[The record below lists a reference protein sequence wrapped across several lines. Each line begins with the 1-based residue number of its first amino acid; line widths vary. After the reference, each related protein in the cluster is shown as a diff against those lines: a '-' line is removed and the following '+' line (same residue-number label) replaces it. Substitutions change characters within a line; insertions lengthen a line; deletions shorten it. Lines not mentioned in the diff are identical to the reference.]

1 MKHTLRIL
9 FIDVFAAFAVFA
21 LVTSCSGG
29 SLNVD
34 SLTCEWMEE
43 PNSIDIASP
52 RLSWINQVKSASVK
66 GATQS
71 AYRILVAS
79 SESLLSKGE
88 GDLWDSGKVE
98 SDQSYLVPFAGAA
111 LKSGQDCYWKVKVWD
126 GEGKESSWSRAA
138 HWTMGIMDPSE
149 WKAEWI
155 GAPWH
160 AEEADREDKPAPLFR
175 KSFPVEK
182 KVKNAKAFVTGLGYF
197 EFYVNGKRVGDEC
210 LAPNFTDFTVREDLP
225 NKGISISNNFR
236 NYRVMYLVY
245 DITDYLS
252 KGDNVAG
259 LIVGNGFYNSVG
271 SRWTE
276 SFGSPRMICQIK
288 VDYTD
293 GTSALI
299 LSDTSW
305 KVKESPIVMNDVYR
319 GEVYDATKETSG
331 WCTAGIDDSTWQ
343 NAVAR
348 VAPVGIMTASSAPI
362 DRVTETFQPLS
373 LEKNADGNW
382 EVDFGTEVA
391 GWIRFKDIHGAKGD
405 TLRVKFICESP
416 VGDEVYIFKGDEKE
430 SYTPRFSWYVFS
442 KAVISGVKNLKSE
455 NLVSEAVNTPVTVDS
470 KFTSSN
476 QLLSDINRI
485 WQRSQMDNMHGA
497 IASDCPHRERSP
509 YTGDGQVAASVV
521 MGNFDAAAF
530 YNKWVRDMN
539 DNQNVDDGYVPNGA
553 PWQPG
558 CGGGVP
564 WGAAMNVIPW
574 DFYMH
579 YGDLR
584 MLEQNYFAMT
594 EQVRYMTSWQTAEG
608 TMFSQKTNLRQMQRP
623 MMQGGMPGGNQR
635 RRNTPPAPTTPQ
647 PNYWLNLG
655 DWCAP
660 GQNPSEEVVHTFYF
674 WYCTRVTA
682 EAARALGKES
692 DREKYQSMAD
702 QIAEAF
708 HKKFYNREAKS
719 YGDHGENVFA
729 LVIGVP
735 KADEADVLGTLHEE
749 LAVKNNK
756 HLNTGIFA
764 TRFLFE
770 VLARYGMNDLAYE
783 IMNQTDQ
790 PSYGYWV
797 AQGSS
802 VTWERWEGGGSHN
815 HPMFGGGLTWLYDC
829 LAGVNL
835 DIEDPGYR
843 HVVIKPYVV
852 EGLENVSYT
861 KRTPYGD
868 LTSTVTQSGGKHR
881 LEVTIPVGSTA
892 TVIFGDKTEDVAQGT
907 YSFEY

>member
-1 MKHTLRIL
+1 MKRKVRFPATGFLCVLSVLSIL
-9 FIDVFAAFAVFA
+9 V
-21 LVTSCSGG
+21 SCGG
-29 SLNVD
+29 GDLKVD
-34 SLTCEWMEE
+34 SLTCEWMSQ
-43 PNSIDIASP
+43 PNSIDVKSP
-52 RLSWINQVKSASVK
+52 RLSWINTPKSIRAK
-66 GATQS
+66 GLSQS
-71 AYRILVAS
+71 AYRILVS
-79 SESLLSKGE
+79 SSPDKLRKGE

-98 SDQSYLVPFAGAA
+98 SDQSYLVPFSGSS

-126 GEGKESSWSRAA
+126 QDGKESSWSPIS

-149 WKAEWI
+149 WQAEWI

-160 AEEADREDKPAPLFR
+160 EEQADRQDKPAPLFR
-175 KSFPVEK
+175 KSFNVEK

-197 EFYVNGKRVGDEC
+197 EFYFNGERVGEEC
-210 LAPNFTDFTVREDLP
+210 LAPNFTDYTVRENIP
-225 NKGISISNNFR
+225 YKGISISNNFR

-245 DITDYLS
+245 DLTDRIS
-252 KGDNVAG
+252 KGENVAG
-259 LIVGNGFYNSVG
+259 LIVGNGFYNTFG
-271 SRWTE
+271 TRWTE
-276 SFGSPRMICQIK
+276 AFGSPRMICQIK

-293 GTSALI
+293 GTSELI

-305 KVKESPIVMNDVYR
+305 KVKESAIRMNDVYR
-319 GEVYDATKETSG
+319 GEVYDAREETPD
-331 WCTAGIDDSTWQ
+331 WCSASLDDSSWD
-343 NAVAR
+343 NAVPR
-348 VAPVGIMTASSAPI
+348 NAPTGIMTASSAPI
-362 DRVTETFQPLS
+362 DRVTETFKPLS
-373 LEKNADGNW
+373 LEKNAEGNW
-382 EVDFGTEVA
+382 EVDFGTEVS
-391 GWIRFKDIHGAKGD
+391 GWIRFKDIVGDRGD
-405 TLRVKFICESP
+405 TLRVKFICESA
-416 VGDEVYIFKGDEKE
+416 VGDEVYVFKGEGKE
-430 SYTPRFSWYVFS
+430 NYTPRFSWYVFS
-442 KAVISGVKNLKSE
+442 KAVISGVENLTVD
-455 NLVSEAVNTPVTVDS
+455 NLVSEAVNTPVEVDS

-476 QLLSDINRI
+476 RLLVDINTI

-530 YNKWVRDMN
+530 YQKWIRDMN
-539 DNQNVDDGYVPNGA
+539 DNQNVEDGYVPNGA

-564 WGAAMNVIPW
+564 WGAAMNVMPW
-574 DFYMH
+574 DFYMY
-579 YGDLR
+579 YGDR
-584 MLEQNYFAMT
+584 KMLEDNYFAMT
-594 EQVRYMTSWQTAEG
+594 EQVRYMTSWMTPEG
-608 TMFSQKTNLRQMQRP
+608 TMFSQRANLFQMQRP
-623 MMQGGMPGGNQR
+623 PMAVQGRPR
-635 RRNTPPAPTTPQ
+635 SAAPSQPQ

-660 GQNPSEEVVHTFYF
+660 GGNPSEEVVHTFYF

-682 EAARALGKES
+682 EAAGVLGKEA
-692 DREKYQSMAD
+692 DRERYMNMAAN
-702 QIAEAF
+702 IASAF
-708 HKKFYNREAKS
+708 HKKFYNRETKS
-719 YGDHGENVFA
+719 YGDKGENVFA

-735 KADEADVLGTLHEE
+735 EADEADVVSTLRDE
-749 LAVKNNK
+749 LEVKNNK

-802 VTWERWEGGGSHN
+802 VTWEQWDGRGSHN

-835 DIEDPGYR
+835 DIENPGYR
-843 HVVIKPYVV
+843 HVVIRPYVV
-852 EGLENVSYT
+852 EGLETVSYS
-861 KRTPYGD
+861 KNTPYGE
-868 LTSTVTQSGGKHR
+868 LVSTVSQHGGKHR
-881 LEVTIPVGSTA
+881 LDVTVPVGSRA
-892 TVIFGDKTEDVAQGT
+892 TVVFGGKTEEVLQGN

>member
-1 MKHTLRIL
+1 MDHIFRLISSRASVLCASLAL
-9 FIDVFAAFAVFA
+9 FI
-21 LVTSCSGG
+21 SCGG
-29 SLNVD
+29 SLKVD
-34 SLTCEWMEE
+34 SLTCEWMES
-43 PNSIDIASP
+43 PNSIDVSSP
-52 RLSWINQVKSASVK
+52 RLSWINQVKDDKIK
-66 GATQS
+66 GASQS

-79 SESLLSKGE
+79 SESLLKKGT

-98 SDQSYLVPFAGAA
+98 SDQSYLVPFAGSA

-126 GEGKESSWSRAA
+126 GDGKESAWSPSA

-160 AEEADREDKPAPLFR
+160 EEAADTQDKPAPLFR
-175 KSFPVEK
+175 KSFSIEK

-245 DITDYLS
+245 DITDKIA

-259 LIVGNGFYNSVG
+259 LIVGNGFYNPVR

-276 SFGSPRMICQIK
+276 AFGSPRMICQIK

-293 GTSALI
+293 GTSELI

-305 KVKESPIVMNDVYR
+305 KVKESAIVMNDVYR
-319 GEVYDATKETSG
+319 GEVYDANKETPG
-331 WCTAGIDDSTWQ
+331 WCTADIDESSWS
-343 NAVAR
+343 NAVSR

-362 DRVTETFQPLS
+362 DRVTETFKPLS
-373 LEKNADGNW
+373 LEKNQDGDW
-382 EVDFGTEVA
+382 EVDFGTEVS
-391 GWIRFKDIHGAKGD
+391 GWIRFKDIQGAKGD
-405 TLRVKFICESP
+405 TLRVKFICESA
-416 VGDEVYIFKGDEKE
+416 VGDEVYVFKGDQKE
-430 SYTPRFSWYVFS
+430 SYTPRFTWYVFS
-442 KAVISGVKNLKSE
+442 KAVISGIENLKPE
-455 NLVSEAVNTPVTVDS
+455 NLVSEAVNTPVLVDS
-470 KFTSSN
+470 KFSSSN
-476 QLLSDINRI
+476 KLLSDINNI

-530 YNKWVRDMN
+530 YYKWIRDMN

-564 WGAAMNVIPW
+564 WGAAMNVMPW

-579 YGDLR
+579 YGDLK
-584 MLEQNYFAMT
+584 MLEENYFAMT
-594 EQVRYMTSWQTAEG
+594 EQVRYMATWQTEEG
-608 TMFSQKTNLRQMQRP
+608 TMFSQKTNLRQMQFPR
-623 MMQGGMPGGNQR
+623 MQGGMPG
-635 RRNTPPAPTTPQ
+635 RRNAPPQPTTPQ

-674 WYCTRVTA
+674 WYCARVTA
-682 EAARALGKES
+682 EAAKALGNES
-692 DREKYQSMAD
+692 DREKYQAMAD
-702 QIAEAF
+702 QIADAF
-708 HKKFYNREAKS
+708 HKKFYNRETKS
-719 YGDHGENVFA
+719 YGDNGENVFA

-735 KADEADVLGTLHEE
+735 KEDEADVIATLHDE
-749 LAVKNNK
+749 LAVRNNH

-797 AQGSS
+797 AQGST
-802 VTWERWEGGGSHN
+802 VTWERWNGEGSHN

-835 DIEDPGYR
+835 DIEDPGYK
-843 HVVIKPYVV
+843 HVTIRPYVV
-852 EGLENVSYT
+852 EGLESVSYS
-861 KRTPYGD
+861 KKTPYGY
-868 LTSTVTQSGGKHR
+868 LSSTVTQKDGKHL
-881 LEVTIPVGSTA
+881 LEVTIPVGSSA
-892 TVIFGDKTEDVAQGT
+892 TVIFGNENTEISQGT
-907 YSFEY
+907 YTFEY

>member
-1 MKHTLRIL
+1 MLATAATIAALPL
-9 FIDVFAAFAVFA
+9 F
-21 LVTSCSGG
+21 TSCGG
-29 SLNVD
+29 GGDLKVE
-34 SLTCEWMEE
+34 SLTCEWMSE
-43 PNSIDIASP
+43 PNSIDVKAP
-52 RLSWINQVKSASVK
+52 RLSWVNTPVDRNAK
-66 GATQS
+66 GLGQS
-71 AYRILVAS
+71 AYRIIVAS
-79 SESLLSKGE
+79 SLADAKKGE
-88 GDLWDSGKVE
+88 GDLWDSGVVE
-98 SDQSYLVPFAGAA
+98 SDQSYLVPFSGNA

-126 GEGKESSWSRAA
+126 QDGQESSWSKIS

-149 WKAEWI
+149 WKAQWI

-160 AEEADREDKPAPLFR
+160 EEQADRQDKPAPLFR
-175 KSFPVEK
+175 KEFSLDK

-197 EFYVNGKRVGDEC
+197 EFYVNGKRIGDEC
-210 LAPNFTDFTVREDLP
+210 LAPNFTDYTVRENLP
-225 NKGISISNNFR
+225 YKGISISNNFR

-245 DITDYLS
+245 DVTEELV
-252 KGDNVAG
+252 KGENVAG
-259 LIVGNGFYNSVG
+259 LIVGNGFYNTFG
-271 SRWTE
+271 TRWTE
-276 SFGSPRMICQIK
+276 AFGSPRMICQIK

-293 GTSALI
+293 GTSEMI

-305 KVKESPIVMNDVYR
+305 KVRESAIRMNDVYR
-319 GEVYDATKETSG
+319 GEVYDAREETPG
-331 WCTAGIDDSTWQ
+331 WCTAELDDSSWD
-343 NAVAR
+343 NAVPR
-348 VAPVGIMTASSAPI
+348 KAPSGIMTASSAPI
-362 DRVTETFQPLS
+362 DRVTETFNPLS
-373 LEKNADGNW
+373 LEKNAEGNW
-382 EVDFGTEVA
+382 EVDFGTEVS
-391 GWIRFKDIHGAKGD
+391 GWIRFKDIEGNRGD

-416 VGDEVYIFKGDEKE
+416 VGDEVYIFKGGQKE

-442 KAVISGVKNLKSE
+442 KAVISGVENLTVN
-455 NLVSEAVNTPVTVDS
+455 NLVSEAVNTPVSVDS
-470 KFTSSN
+470 EFSSSN
-476 QLLSDINRI
+476 QLLVDINRI
-485 WQRSQMDNMHGA
+485 WQRSQIDNMHGA

-530 YNKWVRDMN
+530 YQKWIRDIN

-564 WGAAMNVIPW
+564 WGAAMNVMPW

-579 YGDLR
+579 YGDVK
-584 MLEQNYFAMT
+584 MLEDNYFAMT
-594 EQVRYMTSWQTAEG
+594 EQVRYMTSWMTPEG
-608 TMFSQKTNLRQMQRP
+608 TMFSQRANLFQMQRP
-623 MMQGGMPGGNQR
+623 PMAVQGSPR
-635 RRNTPPAPTTPQ
+635 RTAPSQPQ

-682 EAARALGKES
+682 EAAKVLGKQA
-692 DREKYQSMAD
+692 DYEKYKAMAD
-702 QIAEAF
+702 DIAEAF
-708 HKKFYNREAKS
+708 HVKFYNRVTKS
-719 YGDHGENVFA
+719 YGEHGENVFA

-735 KADEADVLGTLHEE
+735 EEDKADVVATLYNE

-802 VTWERWEGGGSHN
+802 VTWEQWNGGGSHN

-835 DIEDPGYR
+835 DLESPGYK
-843 HVVIKPYVV
+843 HVVIEPYVV
-852 EGLENVSYT
+852 EGLGSVSYT
-861 KRTPYGD
+861 KSTPYGK
-868 LTSTVTQSGGKHR
+868 LTSSVTQSDGKHR
-881 LEVTIPVGSTA
+881 LDVTIPVGCTA
-892 TVIFGDKTEDVAQGT
+892 TVIFGGKTEEVNQGN